1 MQPGSF
7 VDDGKGGLTPNMA
20 DKAMAARHKADKGT
34 DIKKNEPAVL
44 PAAPVTDDTTQ
55 TAGRRKR
62 EVSAN
67 D

>member
-1 MQPGSF
+1 
-7 VDDGKGGLTPNMA
+7 MA